1 MLWQE
6 AEAEDRILVTRM
18 VAKAQLRAVTSAI
31 AEEAASEAAAQ
42 MERDLAVLKQDA
54 KRREDDLTAKVLE
67 LSQQVSSQQ
76 PNHFIL
82 HND

>member
-6 AEAEDRILVTRM
+6 AEAEDRIQIIRM
-18 VAKAQLRAVTSAI
+18 VAEAQLKAATSAI

-42 MERDLAVLKQDA
+42 REHDLAVLKQDA
-54 KRREDDLTAKVLE
+54 QKHEDNLTAKVLE

-76 PNHFIL
+76 PNHPIL
-82 HND
+82 HNI